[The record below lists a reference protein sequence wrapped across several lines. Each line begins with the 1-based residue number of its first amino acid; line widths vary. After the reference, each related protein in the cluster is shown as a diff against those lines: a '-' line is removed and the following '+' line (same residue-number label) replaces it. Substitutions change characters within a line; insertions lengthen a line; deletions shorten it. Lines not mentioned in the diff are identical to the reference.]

1 MKVKALRSFSGAET
15 MSRGQEKDISDEYVL
30 ADLLKAG
37 YVEAIEDG
45 EPDQNEP
52 EKGDESGQG
61 NESGEEGQG
70 EPDQNEPEKEEK
82 PKKKGKKGSDAE

>member
-15 MSRGQEKDISDEYVL
+15 MRKGQEKEISDEYVL

-45 EPDQNEP
+45 DNNSDKQ
-52 EKGDESGQG
+52 GDSDGQG
-61 NESGEEGQG
+61 TVD
-70 EPDQNEPEKEEK
+70 EPKKEEK
-82 PKKKGKKGSDAE
+82 PKKKSKKGSDAE